1 MNLMRKLHQ
10 SPILLGLMFGI
21 LLAVVMTYE
30 NQSSTLFVR
39 SFADASSNAAP
50 SVVNIYTTT
59 FSQEPLN
66 AEDNRHSFFS
76 RRQQRLQRKRELS
89 LGSGVILHEQGFIIT
104 NVHVIDGADEILV
117 LLYDG
122 RSALASVVGKDK
134 ATDLAILKIDLP
146 ELKAIAVGESDSMRV
161 GDAVLAI
168 GNPYGFGQ
176 SVSAGIISAKG
187 RYGLNINA
195 YESFIQTDA
204 AINKGSSGGALV
216 DEKGLLIGIN
226 SAIYSQQGG
235 SVGIGLAIPIEIAAK
250 VLKDIITHGHVI
262 RGWLGLDVTQL
273 NPINAAKLGISESSG
288 IVITHVIA
296 NGPAEKIGLKAGD
309 VIISIHNEKI
319 SNGQDGLLRVANLE
333 PGQIIDIEILRDHKQ
348 LSFTPMLGKRPA
360 NR

>member
-1 MNLMRKLHQ
+1 MKKLHL
-10 SPILLGLMFGI
+10 SPIVLGLIFGL
-21 LLAVVMTYE
+21 LLAV
-30 NQSSTLFVR
+30 LFSDNKPTHTSLVH
-39 SFADASSNAAP
+39 SFADAASAAAP

-59 FSQEPLN
+59 FSDVPLRTD
-66 AEDNRHSFFS
+66 DNRHSFYS
-76 RRQQRLQRKRELS
+76 RRQQRLQKKRELS
-89 LGSGVILHEQGFIIT
+89 LGSGVILHDQGFIIT

-122 RSALASVVGKDK
+122 RSALAYVVGQDT

-146 ELKAIAVGESDSMRV
+146 HLKPIAVGESDSMRV

-168 GNPYGFGQ
+168 GNPFGFGQ

-187 RYGLNINA
+187 RYGLNMNA

-235 SVGIGLAIPIEIAAK
+235 SIGIGLAIPIEIAAK
-250 VLKDIITHGHVI
+250 VLSDIVTHGHVI

-273 NPINAAKLGISESSG
+273 NPVNAAKLGISQSSG
-288 IVITHVIA
+288 IVITHVIK
-296 NGPAEKIGLKAGD
+296 NGPAEKIGLQAGD

-319 SNGQDGLLRVANLE
+319 SNGQDGLLKVANLE
-333 PGQIIDIEILRDHKQ
+333 PGQVIDIDILRDDKQ
-348 LSFTPMLGKRPA
+348 LTFKPVLGKRPA